1 MPFGRRGMKHKPDQH
16 QISWAVTIFFL
27 FIACLLV
34 FFLIFNASGIGAAIS
49 KFFNV
54 IMGILFGIVI
64 AYILTPLVNAF
75 EERLMIPHYNKKGI
89 NVLDARNRKQWK
101 RMRLLSIT
109 LSVAILIAIIV
120 GLIVVV
126 LPQLFRSVMS
136 VLINIPDYIDNTGDF
151 ISKFLQDKGWLQKNV
166 QELFDTIMQQVQDFI
181 NNNVLPNI
189 NSIVETVADSVVK
202 VVTYILNFLI
212 GIVAAIYMLFSKEK
226 FCAQAKKISYALFSE
241 NVANHVISECRF
253 IHYTFTGFLTGKIVD
268 SIIIGILCF
277 IGTSIIGTPY
287 AGLVSVLVGVTNVI
301 PIVGP
306 YIGGIVGF
314 LFILI
319 VEPIQALYFG
329 IFVIVLQQFDGNI
342 LGPKILGSSTG
353 LPSFWVLVSIILFG
367 GYFGIVGMIIGVPLF
382 AVLYSAIKRLTNR
395 KLKKRGMPQET
406 DVYQE
411 SAYFK
416 DGVMYSKNDPDVTEF
431 RAKKPHQEWGKMFGL
446 KKAASAGRVFRE
458 RFRNNTSSKEE
469 PVYQTDIKEPKEYE
483 IHHPESDESTG
494 NH

>member
-1 MPFGRRGMKHKPDQH
+1 MRHKPDQH
-16 QISWAVTIFFL
+16 QIMWAVTIFFL

-54 IMGILFGIVI
+54 IMGILFGVVI
-64 AYILTPLVNAF
+64 AYVLTPVVNAF
-75 EERLMIPHYNKKGI
+75 EERLMIPHYQKKGI
-89 NVLDARNRKQWK
+89 DVLDSRNRKQWK
-101 RMRLLSIT
+101 RMRFLSIT
-109 LSVAILIAIIV
+109 VAVALLIVIIV
-120 GLIVVV
+120 GLIVIV
-126 LPQLFRSVMS
+126 LPQLFRSVMN
-136 VLINIPDYIDNTGDF
+136 VIINIPDYIDNTSNF
-151 ISKFLQDKGWLQKNV
+151 ISKFLEDHGWLQKNV
-166 QELFDTIMQQVQDFI
+166 QGLFDSIMQQVEDFI
-181 NNNVLPNI
+181 NNSVLPNM

-226 FCAQAKKISYALFSE
+226 FCAQAKKITYALFKE

-287 AGLVSVLVGVTNVI
+287 PGLVSVLVGVTNVI

-319 VEPIQALYFG
+319 IEPIQALYFG
-329 IFVIVLQQFDGNI
+329 IFVVVLQQFDGNI

-353 LPSFWVLVSIILFG
+353 LPSFWVLFSIILFG
-367 GYFGIVGMIIGVPLF
+367 GYFGIVGMIIGVPMF
-382 AVLYSAIKRLTNR
+382 AVLYSAIRRLTNR
-395 KLKKRGMPQET
+395 KLKKRGMPQDT

-411 SAYFK
+411 SAYFE
-416 DGVMYSKNDPDVTEF
+416 DGVMYSKNDPDVTQF
-431 RAKKPHQEWGKMFGL
+431 RAKRPHQGWGKLFGL
-446 KKAASAGRVFRE
+446 KKAASAGRAVKEKFGGK
-458 RFRNNTSSKEE
+458 TSSEGDNTEDPSGK
-469 PVYQTDIKEPKEYE
+469 D
-483 IHHPESDESTG
+483 SGDEA
-494 NH
+494 